1 MKEKLWNKNYN
12 KVMVANFSM
21 FFAFYLLTPL
31 LPIYLADT
39 FHATKDI
46 IGVVLFGYTI
56 AALLIRPFS
65 GYIVDSFNRKK
76 VLLLCLGVYAVFFV
90 SYLVAGTLLL
100 FTIVR
105 TLHGAPFGACTV
117 ANTTVAIDVLPA
129 SRRNEGLGYYGL
141 SNNIATAI
149 APTIGI
155 LIYHHTHHFD
165 YLFWLALVV
174 ALIGFIADA
183 SVKIPAKE
191 VVKNKQPLSLDRFFL
206 VRGWLIGV
214 NMVLFGF
221 CYGLLSNYLAIY
233 GRDRLGI
240 TGGTGTYFT
249 LLALGLICSRI
260 EGGRSLRKGR
270 LIHNGAIGTL
280 LSSVGYSL
288 FILCPN
294 MVGYYLSA
302 FLIGLGNGHMVPAM
316 QNMIVNI
323 AHHYER
329 GTANSTFLTMWDL
342 GQGLGILLGGVVAEH
357 FGYTAAFAMMA
368 SMQLMGTFVFFV
380 FTRRFFIQKRAE
392 IEEDEEDEKS
402 E

>member
-1 MKEKLWNKNYN
+1 MKEKLWNRNYN
-12 KVMVANFSM
+12 KVMIANFSM

-39 FHATKDI
+39 FHATKDV

-56 AALLIRPFS
+56 AALVIRPFS

-76 VLLLCLGVYAVFFV
+76 VLLLCLGVYAVFFA
-90 SYLVAGTLLL
+90 SYLVAGSLLL
-100 FTIVR
+100 FTLVR
-105 TLHGAPFGACTV
+105 TLHGAPFGASTV
-117 ANTTVAIDVLPA
+117 ANTTVAIDVLPS

-141 SNNIATAI
+141 SNNLATAI

-155 LIYHHTHHFD
+155 MVYHQTHHFE
-165 YLFWLALVV
+165 YLFWIALIV

-191 VVKNKQPLSLDRFFL
+191 LVKNKQPISLDRFFL

-214 NMVLFGF
+214 NMVMFGF

-260 EGGRSLRKGR
+260 EGGRSLRKG
-270 LIHNGAIGTL
+270 LLVHNAAIGTL

-316 QNMIVNI
+316 QNMIVNV

-357 FGYTAAFAMMA
+357 FGYVAAFAMMA
-368 SMQLMGTFVFFV
+368 VMQLMGTLVFFL
-380 FTRRFFIQKRAE
+380 FTRGFFVRKKAE
-392 IEEDEEDEKS
+392 LAGE
-402 E
+402 

>member
-1 MKEKLWNKNYN
+1 MKDKLWNRNYN

-31 LPIYLADT
+31 LPIYLTDT
-39 FHATKDI
+39 FHATKDV

-76 VLLLCLGVYAVFFV
+76 VLLLCLGVYAVFFA
-90 SYLVAGTLLL
+90 SYLVAGSLLL

-105 TLHGAPFGACTV
+105 TLHGAPFGASTV
-117 ANTTVAIDVLPA
+117 ANTTVALDVLPS

-155 LIYHHTHHFD
+155 LVYHQTHHFE
-165 YLFWLALVV
+165 YLFWLALIV
-174 ALIGFIADA
+174 ALIGFTAAA
-183 SVKIPAKE
+183 SVKIPVKE
-191 VVKNKQPLSLDRFFL
+191 IVKNKQPLSLDRFFL
-206 VRGWLIGV
+206 LRGWLIGV

-233 GRDRLGI
+233 GRDKLGI

-249 LLALGLICSRI
+249 LLAIGLIFSRI

-270 LIHNGAIGTL
+270 LIFNGTVGTL

-302 FLIGLGNGHMVPAM
+302 FIIGLGNGHMFPAM
-316 QNMIVNI
+316 QNMIVNV

-342 GQGLGILLGGVVAEH
+342 GQGIGILLGGVISEH
-357 FGYTAAFAMMA
+357 FGYISAFAVMA
-368 SMQLMGTFVFFV
+368 SVQLIGTLIFLI
-380 FTRRFFIQKRAE
+380 FTRGFFIRKKAE
-392 IEEDEEDEKS
+392 IAEE
-402 E
+402 

>member
-1 MKEKLWNKNYN
+1 MKDKLWNKDYN
-12 KVMVANFSM
+12 KVMVANFSI

-76 VLLLCLGVYAVFFV
+76 VLLLCLGVYAVFFA
-90 SYLVAGTLLL
+90 SYLVAGSLLL

-117 ANTTVAIDVLPA
+117 ANTTAALDVLP
-129 SRRNEGLGYYGL
+129 SNRRNEGLGYYGL

-155 LIYHHTHHFD
+155 LIYHHTHRFD
-165 YLFWLALVV
+165 YLFWLALIV
-174 ALIGFIADA
+174 ALVGFIADA

-191 VVKNKQPLSLDRFFL
+191 IVKNKQPLSLDRFFL

-233 GRDRLGI
+233 GRDKLGI

-288 FILCPN
+288 FIICPN
-294 MVGYYLSA
+294 MEGYYLSA

-357 FGYTAAFAMMA
+357 FGYTVAFAMMA
-368 SMQLMGTFVFFV
+368 VMQLTGMIVFFA
-380 FTRRFFIQKRAE
+380 FTRRFFIRRKAE
-392 IEEDEEDEKS
+392 IEEENQD
-402 E
+402 